1 MTRFLALSVLLAL
14 GAEIAAAPVP
24 KELKR
29 PSDAERIRGVWMAD
43 GIAPL
48 RWYFDGDTLYV
59 GGTNTTDNQG
69 MDYALTCRSGELDFG
84 GGNRFQYYGIY
95 KFEGNDLR
103 FAYKGGERPKDFT
116 PRPGEFHHLLKRL
129 PNRDK

>member
-1 MTRFLALSVLLAL
+1 MTRFLTLSVLLAL
-14 GAEIAAAPVP
+14 SAEVSAAPVP

-29 PSDAERIRGVWMAD
+29 PSEAERMRGVWMAD

-59 GGTNTTDNQG
+59 GGSNTTDNKG
-69 MDYALTCRSGELDFG
+69 MDYALASRSGDLDFG
-84 GGNRFQYYGIY
+84 GGNRSQYYGIY

-103 FAYKGGERPKDFT
+103 FAYKVDERPKDFT
-116 PRPGEFHHLLKRL
+116 PRPGEFHHVLK
-129 PNRDK
+129 PVPETKK